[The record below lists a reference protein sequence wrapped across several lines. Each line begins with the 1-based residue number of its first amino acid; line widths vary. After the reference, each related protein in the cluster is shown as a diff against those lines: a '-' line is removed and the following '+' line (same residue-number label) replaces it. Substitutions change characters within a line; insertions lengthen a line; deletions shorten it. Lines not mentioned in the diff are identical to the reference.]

1 MNGLFLLNMC
11 KSCFV
16 FFKLGRNQISTLS
29 SPNSLL
35 SRSQILLLTSSWQLD
50 VLMLV
55 EGWWHMM
62 VPGIT
67 TGLLHNTA
75 AKVRHSARLL
85 SWTALARIRGLAAF
99 YLTVVVLLSK
109 QTWFVITSSRGY
121 IGGNARVVLQS
132 SDSLAVNDG
141 GAAAAVNNI
150 STVQRG

>member
-11 KSCFV
+11 KNCFF
-16 FFKLGRNQISTLS
+16 FFKHGRNQISALS

-35 SRSQILLLTSSWQLD
+35 SHSQILLLTSSWQLD

-55 EGWWHMM
+55 EGWWHEM
-62 VPGIT
+62 VPGIR

-75 AKVRHSARLL
+75 AKVHHSARLL

-99 YLTVVVLLSK
+99 YCTVVMLLSK

-121 IGGNARVVLQS
+121 IGGNAWVVLES

-141 GAAAAVNNI
+141 VAATAVNNI